1 VELTLGFRW
10 LGNAGFVWTAG
21 GHTLAHDPFLTRPPL
36 RKVFWGRVEPDRAL
50 VTRHLPTCD
59 HILVTCARWDHLMDV
74 PAVAERTGARCYG
87 PARACEL
94 LRALGVPEGQIH
106 EVRAG
111 VRLELGPFRVHVLP
125 GEHTPTPLDWLLN
138 GPLPERLESPLHIRD
153 YRMADRADQLSYW
166 IGLEETSW
174 LLARQR
180 AVPATVLAVM
190 PYESTKTLRRLLA
203 EGRPR
208 LVVPYHWDNL
218 FRPLSRPLKPFWMPP
233 RAAFPLLTRVDLDR
247 FARQVAALDPE
258 VKVFVP
264 QVLGEYD
271 LAELV
276 PPHPT
281 PAPPASPVS
290 AAPSPGPSR
299 AARNSRRA
307 AP

>member
-138 GPLPERLESPLHIRD
+138 GPLPCRLEPPLRIRD
-153 YRMADRADQLSYW
+153 YRMADRTDQLCYW
-166 IGLEETSW
+166 VGVEGTSW
-174 LLARQR
+174 QLARQR
-180 AVPATVLAVM
+180 ELPSIPLGEPADVLVVM
-190 PYESTKTLRRLLA
+190 PFEAPDRLRRLLA
-203 EGRPR
+203 NVNPK
-208 LVVPYHWDNL
+208 LVIPFHWDNL

-233 RAAFPLLTRVDLDR
+233 RAAFPPLARVDLDR
-247 FARQVAALDPE
+247 FARQVAALDPGVE
-258 VKVFVP
+258 VLVP
-264 QVLGEYD
+264 EVLREYD
-271 LAELV
+271 LAHLFESF
-276 PPHPT
+276 
-281 PAPPASPVS
+281 AIASKNIEVT
-290 AAPSPGPSR
+290 R
-299 AARNSRRA
+299 
-307 AP
+307 